1 MNSVKTIHVAAAVIL
16 GTDDENNNRVL
27 LSLRLKNAHQ
37 GGKWEFPGGKIEPG
51 ETGVD
56 ALRRELKEELNID
69 ITDASEYLHISH
81 DYSDKSV
88 HLHVYLVSSFVGTP
102 EGMEGQDVSWFS
114 ITDMLELNFPDA
126 NYPILEQIR
135 HDYL

>member
-1 MNSVKTIHVAAAVIL
+1 M
-16 GTDDENNNRVL
+16 

-37 GGKWEFPGGKIEPG
+37 GGKWEFPGGKIEAG

-56 ALRRELKEELNID
+56 ALTRELKEELNIS
-69 ITDASEYLHISH
+69 INDASEYLHISH
-81 DYSDKSV
+81 DYTDKSV
-88 HLHVYLVSSFVGTP
+88 HLNVYLVTSFEGTP
-102 EGMEGQDVSWFS
+102 EGMEGQDVRWFS
-114 ITDMLELNFPDA
+114 LSEMMDLNFPDA